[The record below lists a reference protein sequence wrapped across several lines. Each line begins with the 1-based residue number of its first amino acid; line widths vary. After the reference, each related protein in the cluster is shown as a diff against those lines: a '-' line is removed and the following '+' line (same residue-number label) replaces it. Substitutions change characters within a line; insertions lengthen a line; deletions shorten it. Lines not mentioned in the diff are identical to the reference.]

1 MIRRERR
8 SARIAASNAYIT
20 IPSAASSR
28 IPRTSSPLGR
38 LLRGQ
43 VLGALAC
50 LATGCLQRFALR
62 SFEIPQRTLD
72 LLPRVQQ
79 IASRLLSRFALG
91 TTLSLANVAL
101 PAGEVRHARP
111 RILEHRRGF
120 LLAGR

>member
-1 MIRRERR
+1 M
-8 SARIAASNAYIT
+8 
-20 IPSAASSR
+20 
-28 IPRTSSPLGR
+28 
-38 LLRGQ
+38 LRGQ
-43 VLGALAC
+43 LLGALAC
-50 LATGCLQRFALR
+50 LATGCLQRFAFR

-72 LLPRVQQ
+72 LLARVQQ

-120 LLAGR
+120 VLAGRERLGSLLELLDQRRDVAFLARQPFFSSRDDVFGQS